1 MKLIKTKGNQE
12 GEVPS
17 FLFSC
22 TVNKYKK
29 TRQNEEIFTIELCF
43 YLLTISRKKKFET
56 IY

>member
-29 TRQNEEIFTIELCF
+29 TRQNEEIVTIELCF
-43 YLLTISRKKKFET
+43 YLPTISRKKKFET